1 MEGFA
6 LCAGLYPI
14 SLFGLPRA
22 PLSAQFAYSYCDVE
36 PSGHVVPTFAIDDG
50 TGTMSDENVVARDS
64 LQAANART
72 PPFRALDPELPSLA
86 ARAAFQLD
94 NLRLEAQGKIHEESR
109 QDAIAKFA
117 SRLQGALQLPPG
129 ADKKSLLDPLTTSI
143 LHGAVLQAT
152 SDKPNNLDEVLA
164 QIGRLTEQL
173 LQIDG
178 FKAKSDMIVA
188 LRDFCLAISDLASS
202 KQRLVRS
209 PRPQSPKSSRL

>member
-1 MEGFA
+1 
-6 LCAGLYPI
+6 
-14 SLFGLPRA
+14 
-22 PLSAQFAYSYCDVE
+22 
-36 PSGHVVPTFAIDDG
+36 
-50 TGTMSDENVVARDS
+50 MSDENVVARDS
-64 LQAANART
+64 LQSANART

-173 LQIDG
+173 LRIDG
-178 FKAKSDMIVA
+178 FKAESDMIVA